1 MKKWRC
7 TTCGHIH
14 TGDTPPEQ
22 CPVCKMYASMK
33 PGALFVEIKR

>member
-7 TTCGHIH
+7 TACGYIH

-22 CPVCKMYASMK
+22 CPKCGIHQSRK
-33 PGALFVEIKR
+33 PEKLFVEVR